1 MNEVQEVK
9 ARLDIVDVIGQYVQL
24 QKAGRSF
31 KAICPFHGER
41 TPSFIVSPE
50 RQSWHCF
57 GACGTGGDAIAFVMR
72 KEGLEFPEALR
83 ILAQRAGV
91 PLPERRV
98 SQEEDRT
105 RDRLRAVNEAAAGW
119 YRRLLLDGDAG
130 RAAREYLERRGV
142 DGQTA
147 EAFCLGYSPP
157 AWEATRERLRQEGF
171 TDAEL
176 LAAALLLEGESAPHH
191 P

>member
-1 MNEVQEVK
+1 MGVPERVYRSPADRPTFARMPRFEGVLASARKMPPVNEVEEVK

-31 KAICPFHGER
+31 KAICPFHSER

-83 ILAQRAGV
+83 MLAQRAGV

-105 RDRLRAVNEAAAGW
+105 RDRLRAVNEA
-119 YRRLLLDGDAG
+119 
-130 RAAREYLERRGV
+130 
-142 DGQTA
+142 
-147 EAFCLGYSPP
+147 
-157 AWEATRERLRQEGF
+157 
-171 TDAEL
+171 
-176 LAAALLLEGESAPHH
+176 
-191 P
+191 